1 MLRSILL
8 LLAASAAHAQLTAQ
22 VDRLMGTPREIVG
35 QLTNL
40 PWRAQLPDT
49 LTGFRAMAPGES
61 IRLVSIERPARA
73 LALVPLGE

>member
-1 MLRSILL
+1 
-8 LLAASAAHAQLTAQ
+8 
-22 VDRLMGTPREIVG
+22 MGTPREIVG

-73 LALVPLGE
+73 LAGPTGRVRTGPRGSIRSASPSRGAT